1 MIKNVKSKFKEN
13 EKVMS
18 STTRSYCP
26 FRIQTHDHQAGC
38 TLKFGKTN
46 RCYTQENRPLL
57 LKRNF
62 FVCPITGV
70 KIGFLAFNR
79 LESIFN
85 PLIRIQDEYE
95 LAINVW
101 PTLKGI
107 AHPKNRADTLMGTD
121 MVNLARQVE
130 AEVSNIILELE

>member
-1 MIKNVKSKFKEN
+1 MF
-13 EKVMS
+13 
-18 STTRSYCP
+18 TTRRSYCP
-26 FRIQTHDHQAGC
+26 FRIQTYDHQAGC

-46 RCYTQENRPLL
+46 RCYTQENRPLIR
-57 LKRNF
+57 KKNT
-62 FVCPITGV
+62 FVCPIMGV

-85 PLIRIQDEYE
+85 PLVKIQDEYE

-107 AHPKNRADTLMGTD
+107 AHPKNRADTLMGND
-121 MVNLARQVE
+121 LVDLARQIE
-130 AEVSNIILELE
+130 FEISEIILELD